1 MTGRGDGAEAATA
14 PGFSA
19 MRRSGALGRVLD
31 DRGVPFGTCFQ
42 VAPGIVVT
50 AWHVLAALG
59 RAETGAVVSV
69 GTFHGPAAPAEVVAV
84 GPLWDLAVL
93 RRAEPLPGTVPGL
106 VPTQTVDLLTEVV
119 VTGVPTVDDPGH
131 DYLFLDAPGVWQG
144 GTVRDTHISLGRLT
158 SSSVVPG
165 MSGAP
170 VLRRS
175 DNAVLGVVTSRY
187 NSADGWLRDSVWVA
201 RTEDLVGLLTG
212 VPGIDVRAKFLV
224 GQELSVVLAVTESPS
239 YGASGTRPAGDG
251 GAGGGAGAGQGR
263 QAAGLRE
270 AALEAARVLVGLDGS
285 CLGSVGP
292 IDMAQV
298 LLHRLGSREAFGHE
312 VLRGLGARL
321 RQRGLDP
328 RVLLPAAPGHDE
340 ARRRWLAPLA
350 MGPEADPAPAPV
362 SVSVSLPP
370 AEEAAP
376 DALLAALVEVIAG
389 ELPGTLFSDVSE
401 TCRRYLALGFAGRPS
416 VSLPGFLSALAD
428 HLPPLRAGTEIVSW
442 SAAVEAPAEDAGTS
456 TAADQETS
464 GEGAAGHHPAPS
476 APERGGRTPASG
488 TRHSL
493 GEAAAQLARLPDP
506 DPLVAGREAAVDHAV
521 RAIGTAMAKR
531 NRSTAF
537 FSGQPGAGTSTVAVE
552 VARQLAPLFPGGV
565 FHIDLFGLLPGSR
578 RDARTVTRLIS
589 EALGLTEGRPALDDA
604 GLFARLTADLADRQ
618 VLLLLD
624 NALDASH
631 VAPLAKAA
639 PGCCVIVTSRDR
651 VQGYADPGLVFTVA
665 PLDRADSIEVLAR
678 CGEGRDD
685 ERTLLDRL
693 ADLCDDVPLALR
705 MVGARL
711 TSSPDLDLRY
721 LIQLLAEETTRL
733 DYMETGDRAVRVAL
747 RLSYD
752 ALDDPAKRVFRLLTA
767 APGSAGSAPELGH
780 CVDEPPYTQEL
791 LLNRLADRSL
801 ARNEVVRVADGSM
814 LATFFLFDLPRL
826 FARERLADEEPADTV
841 REFRGRSTAF
851 LSRRLREMTGYA
863 ADAQISA
870 ELDPARFEAA
880 LHMAEEHDWLD
891 TATQL
896 AIDLHVLAL
905 GRGEVDAIEAINGIR
920 ASLHLRGGDPEQAA
934 KAFLDSAES
943 LMSKKAFGAART
955 AARESIRIAE
965 AHDLGL
971 PLANARFRL
980 SLILWELEAFTQALQ
995 AGADAARKLM
1005 DLGQE
1010 AAAVP
1015 VAINNSKTALAAG
1028 DVTQGRFWAAK
1039 ASELAERWG
1048 DGEERAIACEVR
1060 SRAAARAGDL
1070 GEAVALSRR
1079 SAAWWEEAQVWEN
1092 AAINI
1097 ENAARYA
1104 LWAEDVTTGA
1114 ELLNIAVAHLER
1126 GKLSAKA
1133 ATDLGDLGALQFRVG
1148 SYAQACFALDRALR
1162 TLTADDP
1169 ATPALLPVEIRLRR
1183 AAVVLFAP
1191 ELADSDAPLPA
1202 PAGPPEQPAA
1212 ETSDTELSRVG
1223 EILRRH
1229 QAGELALAD
1238 TLRQVEDFLAT
1249 DIRNRPAPSE
1259 PWLYT
1264 TMGKVTSPRQALD

>member
-1 MTGRGDGAEAATA
+1 
-14 PGFSA
+14 

-31 DRGVPFGTCFQ
+31 DRGAPFGTCFQ
-42 VAPGIVVT
+42 VAPGVVVT
-50 AWHVLAALG
+50 AWHVLAGLG
-59 RAETGAVVSV
+59 RAETGAVVPV
-69 GTFHGPAAPAEVVAV
+69 DTFHGPAAPAEVVAV

-93 RRAEPLPGTVPGL
+93 RRSEPLPGTVPGL
-106 VPTQTVDLLTEVV
+106 VPTQTVDLLTEVLI
-119 VTGVPTVDDPGH
+119 TGVPTVDDPGH

-175 DNAVLGVVTSRY
+175 DNAVLGIVTSRY

-212 VPGIDVRAKFLV
+212 VPGIEVRAKFLV
-224 GQELSVVLAVTESPS
+224 GQELSVVLALTVSLPLR
-239 YGASGTRPAGDG
+239 ASGTRPAGDG
-251 GAGGGAGAGQGR
+251 GAGIGVGQGR

-298 LLHRLGSREAFGHE
+298 LLHRLGSREAFDHD

-350 MGPEADPAPAPV
+350 MEPESEPTPTPG
-362 SVSVSLPP
+362 SVSVPVQP
-370 AEEAAP
+370 TEGTAP
-376 DALLAALVEVIAG
+376 EALLAALVEVIAG

-401 TCRRYLALGFAGRPS
+401 TCRRYLTLAFAGRPS
-416 VSLPGFLSALAD
+416 LSLPGFLSALAD
-428 HLPPLRAGTEIVSW
+428 HLPPLRAGTEIVAW
-442 SAAVEAPAEDAGTS
+442 SAAVEVPVED
-456 TAADQETS
+456 ADQEQEPS
-464 GEGAAGHHPAPS
+464 EDGPAGNNPAPS
-476 APERGGRTPASG
+476 ASERGGRTPASG
-488 TRHSL
+488 VRHSL
-493 GEAAAQLARLPDP
+493 REAAAQLVRLPDP

-537 FSGQPGAGTSTVAVE
+537 FSGQPGVGTSTVAVE

-565 FHIDLFGLLPGSR
+565 FHIDLFGLLPGSC

-589 EALGLTEGRPALDDA
+589 EALGLTGGGPALDDA
-604 GLFARLTADLADRQ
+604 GLFARLIADLADRQ

-631 VAPLAKAA
+631 VAPLATAA

-651 VQGYADPGLVFTVA
+651 VQAYADPGLVFAVA

-721 LIQLLAEETTRL
+721 LIQLLEEEATRL

-752 ALDDPAKRVFRLLTA
+752 TLDDPAKRVFRLLTA

-801 ARNEVVRVADGSM
+801 ARNEVVRTADGSM

-826 FARERLADEEPADTV
+826 FAKERLADEEPADTV
-841 REFRGRSTAF
+841 LGFRNRSTAF
-851 LSRRLREMTGYA
+851 LSRRLREMTVSA

-880 LHMAEEHDWLD
+880 LHMAEEHEWLD
-891 TATQL
+891 IATQL
-896 AIDLHVLAL
+896 AIDLYVLADV
-905 GRGEVDAIEAINGIR
+905 RGEVDAIEAINRIR

-934 KAFLDSAES
+934 KTFLGSAES
-943 LMSKKAFGAART
+943 LMRKEAFGAART

-965 AHDLGL
+965 AYDLGL
-971 PLANARFRL
+971 PLANARFQL
-980 SLILWELEAFTQALQ
+980 SLIMWELEAFAEALH
-995 AGADAARKLM
+995 AGADAARKLI

-1015 VAINNSKTALAAG
+1015 VAINNSKTALAVG
-1028 DVTQGRFWAAK
+1028 DVTQARFWAQK

-1048 DGEERAIACEVR
+1048 DGEERAIACEVK
-1060 SRAAARAGDL
+1060 SMAAARAGDL
-1070 GEAVALSRR
+1070 REAVALSRR
-1079 SAAWWEEAQVWEN
+1079 SAAWWEEVQAWEN
-1092 AAINI
+1092 AATLI

-1104 LWAEDVTTGA
+1104 LRAADVTTAA
-1114 ELLNIAVAHLER
+1114 ELLNTAVAHLER
-1126 GKLSAKA
+1126 GKLSARA
-1133 ATDLGDLGALQFRVG
+1133 AIDLGDLGALQFRVG
-1148 SYAQACFALDRALR
+1148 SYTQAYFTLDRALR
-1162 TLTADDP
+1162 MLTADDP
-1169 ATPALLPVEIRLRR
+1169 ATPALLPGEIRLRR

-1191 ELADSDAPLPA
+1191 ELADSGALLPA
-1202 PAGPPEQPAA
+1202 PAGPPEKPAA
-1212 ETSDTELSRVG
+1212 EASDTELSRIG
-1223 EILRRH
+1223 EVLRRH
-1229 QAGELALAD
+1229 TAGELALAD
-1238 TLRQVEDFLAT
+1238 TLRQVEDFLAM
-1249 DIRNRPAPSE
+1249 DIRNRPTPSE
-1259 PWLYT
+1259 PWLYRS
-1264 TMGKVTSPRQALD
+1264 MGKVTSPRQALN